1 MVTHNM
7 GRNWLLGLTLT
18 EVEETMNSICVLE
31 MIVMLYMNYYMGGN
45 GLLVQVMVSL
55 SFSMTQRKVIFL
67 RHRCFASLEHY
78 QKKSFPNLHYLL
90 FSNPCFAFHG

>member
-7 GRNWLLGLTLT
+7 VRNWLLGLTLM
-18 EVEETMNSICVLE
+18 EVEETMNSICVLG
-31 MIVMLYMNYYMGGN
+31 MIVMLHMNYCMGGN

-67 RHRCFASLEHY
+67 RPRCSASLEHF
-78 QKKSFPNLHYLL
+78 QKKSFPNLHYLQ
-90 FSNPCFAFHG
+90 FSNQCFAFHG